1 MTRVLIQSLLALSL
15 ILAALPASA
24 QGRGGEDK
32 RAKVEQ
38 RLKQLRTRILRQEVG
53 LDEKKAEEVQKILL
67 KYEPERRKLQRQHQE
82 HRRELRALL
91 QSDSNDD
98 AAYKKSIDGFRS
110 TQKKLNA
117 LRDKEM
123 DEVAKSITPKQQAK
137 LYAAL
142 ERLRK
147 KVARRGRDG
156 D

>member
-1 MTRVLIQSLLALSL
+1 MTRALMQCLLALAL
-15 ILAALPASA
+15 LVAAVPASA
-24 QGRGGEDK
+24 QGKGAEDK
-32 RAKVEQ
+32 RAKVAQ
-38 RLKQLRTRILRQEVG
+38 RLKQLRAKVLRQEVG
-53 LDEKKAEEVQKILL
+53 LDEKKAEAAQKVLL

-82 HRRELRALL
+82 HRRELRDLL

-123 DEVAKSITPKQQAK
+123 DEIAKLITPKQQAK

-147 KVARRGRDG
+147 KIARRGRDG

>member
-1 MTRVLIQSLLALSL
+1 MSRVLSSVVLSLALLLA
-15 ILAALPASA
+15 AMPARA
-24 QGRGGEDK
+24 ENKGGEDK

-38 RLKQLRTRILRQEVG
+38 RLKQLRNRILRQEVG
-53 LDEKKAEEVQKILL
+53 LDEKKADEVQKVLL
-67 KYEPERRKLQRQHQE
+67 KYEPERRKLQRQHRQ
-82 HRRELRALL
+82 HRSELRDLL
-91 QSDSNDD
+91 QADSNDD
-98 AAYKKSIDGFRS
+98 AAYKKSIEGFRS

-123 DEVAKSITPKQQAK
+123 DEIAKLVTPKQQAK

-147 KVARRGRDG
+147 RMARRGRDA